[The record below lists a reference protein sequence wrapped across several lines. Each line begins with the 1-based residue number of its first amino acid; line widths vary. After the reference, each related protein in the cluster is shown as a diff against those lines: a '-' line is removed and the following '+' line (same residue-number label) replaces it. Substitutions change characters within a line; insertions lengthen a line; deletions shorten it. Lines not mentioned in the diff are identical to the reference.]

1 MIRID
6 SGSVSA
12 VVRCCS
18 APSDCLAAAPAA
30 RRGMLARVRSG
41 ALRGIEALL
50 VDVEVD
56 VSSGLPHTTTV
67 GLPDGAVREASDR
80 IRAALRNAGFDYP
93 QKRITVNL
101 APAGVRKEGPHY
113 DLPIALGILAA
124 HAHPPLPDLGPWC
137 VLGELGLDGGVH
149 GVRGA
154 LPIAAAAKRAGLR
167 GLLVPAANAAEAALA
182 GGPPV
187 VGVETLAEA
196 IAHLRGEAPRAP
208 TCVDAAM
215 LLAAAP
221 LAAGD
226 LADVRGQESA
236 KRALE
241 VAAAGGHNV
250 LLLGPPGSGKTM
262 LARRLPSILPPLAL
276 EEAIETTAIHSVAG
290 LLDGRPIV
298 TARPV
303 RAPHCTISDAAL
315 LGGGS
320 PIRPGEVTLAHRGVL
335 FLDELPEFRRNALEP
350 LRQPLEE
357 RRIAIARG
365 AAAVVFPAAFQ
376 LVAAM
381 NPCPCGWLGDASDQ
395 CRCTPPILD
404 RYRARVS
411 GPLLDRIDLHV
422 EVPRVPVT
430 ALAEEAEG
438 GETSA
443 VVRARVLV
451 ARARQ
456 GERLRGRGIVL
467 NAHIA
472 GREVRRLCRIDARG
486 RRLLEAASDRLA
498 LSARAYTRI
507 LRVARTIAD
516 LAGADQI
523 TTSHLAEAIQY
534 RSLDRDVRVRGERG
548 RW

>member
-1 MIRID
+1 
-6 SGSVSA
+6 
-12 VVRCCS
+12 
-18 APSDCLAAAPAA
+18 
-30 RRGMLARVRSG
+30 MLARVRSG
-41 ALRGIEALL
+41 ALRGIDALI
-50 VDVEVD
+50 VEVEVD
-56 VSSGLPHTTTV
+56 VASGLPHTTTV
-67 GLPDGAVREASDR
+67 GLPDGAVRESTDR

-124 HAHPPLPDLGPWC
+124 HAQPPFPDLGPWC
-137 VLGELGLDGGVH
+137 VLGELGLDGRVH
-149 GVRGA
+149 AVRGA
-154 LPIAAAAKRAGLR
+154 LPIATAAKRAGLR

-182 GGPPV
+182 DGPPV
-187 VGVETLAEA
+187 IGIETLVEA
-196 IAHLRGEAPRAP
+196 IAHLRGEATRAP
-208 TCVDAAM
+208 TTVDAAA

-226 LADVRGQESA
+226 LADVRGQEHA

-250 LLLGPPGSGKTM
+250 LLLGPPGAGKTM
-262 LARRLPSILPPLAL
+262 LARRLPSILPPLTVD
-276 EEAIETTAIHSVAG
+276 EAVEITAIHSVAG
-290 LLDGRPIV
+290 LLDGRALV
-298 TARPV
+298 AGRPV
-303 RAPHCTISDAAL
+303 RAPHCSISDAAL

-320 PIRPGEVTLAHRGVL
+320 PIRPGEVTLAHHGVL
-335 FLDELPEFRRNALEP
+335 FLDELPEFRRNVLEP

-357 RRIAIARG
+357 RRLTVARG
-365 AAAVVFPAAFQ
+365 SGAVVFPADVQ

-395 CRCTPPILD
+395 CRCTPPLVD

-422 EVPRVPVT
+422 EVPRVRVQE
-430 ALAEEAEG
+430 LAAETTG
-438 GETSA
+438 GESSD
-443 VVRARVLV
+443 VVRVRVGD

-456 GERLRGRGIVL
+456 RARLGDRIGL
-467 NAHIA
+467 NTRIP

-486 RRLLEAASDRLA
+486 RKLLEAASDRLG

-507 LRVARTIAD
+507 LRVARTVAD
-516 LAGADQI
+516 LAGDDDVG
-523 TTSHLAEAIQY
+523 TSHLAEAIQY
-534 RSLDRDVRVRGERG
+534 RSLDRRKQGP
-548 RW
+548 

>member
-1 MIRID
+1 
-6 SGSVSA
+6 
-12 VVRCCS
+12 
-18 APSDCLAAAPAA
+18 
-30 RRGMLARVRSG
+30 MLARVRSG
-41 ALRGIEALL
+41 ALRGIDAIV

-80 IRAALRNAGFDYP
+80 IRAALRNAGFEYP
-93 QKRITVNL
+93 QRRVTVNL

-113 DLPIALGILAA
+113 DLPIALGMLAA
-124 HAHPPLPDLGPWC
+124 EAKPPLPDLGPWC
-137 VLGELGLDGGVH
+137 VLGELGLDGRVH
-149 GVRGA
+149 GVRGV
-154 LPIAAAAKRAGLR
+154 LPIAAAAQRAGLK

-187 VGVETLAEA
+187 IGVETIADA
-196 IAHLRGEAPRAP
+196 VAHLRGEAALSP
-208 TCVDAAM
+208 TTVDAAA
-215 LLAAAP
+215 LLATTP
-221 LAAGD
+221 LASGD
-226 LADVRGQESA
+226 LADVRGQPHA

-241 VAAAGGHNV
+241 VAAAGSHNV
-250 LLLGPPGSGKTM
+250 LLIGPPGSGKTM
-262 LARRLPSILPPLAL
+262 LARRLPSILPPLTL
-276 EEAIETTAIHSVAG
+276 DEAIEVTAIHSVAG
-290 LLDGRPIV
+290 LLDGRPLV

-303 RAPHCTISDAAL
+303 RAPHCSISDAAL

-320 PIRPGEVTLAHRGVL
+320 PIRPGEVTLAHRGIL

-365 AAAVVFPAAFQ
+365 SGALVFPSAFQ

-381 NPCPCGWLGDASDQ
+381 NPCPCGWRGDPSDA
-395 CRCTPPILD
+395 CRCTPPIFE
-404 RYRARVS
+404 RYRVRVS

-422 EVPRVPVT
+422 EVPRVAVA
-430 ALAEEAEG
+430 ALAEEVAAE
-438 GETSA
+438 EPSA
-443 VVRARVLV
+443 AVRARVEA

-456 GERLRGRGIVL
+456 RQRLGSRPIPL
-467 NAHIA
+467 NAHIP
-472 GREVRRLCRIDARG
+472 GREVRRLCRIGPPG
-486 RRLLEAASDRLA
+486 RRLLEAASERLG

-516 LAGADQI
+516 LAGEDDI

-534 RSLDRDVRVRGERG
+534 RSLDRAQPR
-548 RW
+548 